1 MKVTMLLCDY
11 AQVAADKLY
20 VVGGGWSIMG
30 PDPVQHAIAIK
41 IDVDWNETDI
51 SHHLV
56 LFLEDADGRPFM
68 VDTPEGLHPFE
79 VLNDFQ
85 VSRPSGVPEGTPI
98 DVALAINFGPLPLKP
113 GSRYIWRLTIDGQS
127 KDDWNLSFTVR
138 PRPED

>member
-11 AQVAADKLY
+11 AQVAGDKLY

-51 SHHLV
+51 PHRLV
-56 LFLEDADGRPFM
+56 LFLEDADGRPF
-68 VDTPEGLHPFE
+68 VLETKEDLQPFE
-79 VLNDFQ
+79 VVNEFT
-85 VSRPSGVPEGTPI
+85 VTRPSGVPEGTPI
-98 DVALAINFGPLPLKP
+98 DVALAVNFGPLPLQP
-113 GSRYIWRLTIDGQS
+113 GSRYIWRLSIDGES
-127 KDDWNLSFTVR
+127 KEDWVLSFTVR